1 MTNGSSAPRGSRRK
15 SGGLFFDWGA
25 HMLDWLLTIVRSKVE
40 GVAGYAHKLVW
51 SHTTIEDHV
60 GALIYFE
67 DGTVADA
74 QVSTIT
80 ALPKPRWAIWGTKG
94 AIISTSPQD
103 IRLCQRG
110 GEMSRRR
117 GWSPTLPTMAL
128 SIATSPPIFS
138 GGGVGREAGGVEKD
152 DRHYGGGHEVG
163 ADGKDRT
170 CRI

>member
-1 MTNGSSAPRGSRRK
+1 MTKGSSAPRGSRRK

-94 AIISTSPQD
+94 AIVSTSPQD
-103 IRLCQRG
+103 IRLLRPEGRG
-110 GEMSRRR
+110 NVKEERVEPKPTDYGAFYRNLAAHLLR
-117 GWSPTLPTMAL
+117 GRSWP
-128 SIATSPPIFS
+128 
-138 GGGVGREAGGVEKD
+138 
-152 DRHYGGGHEVG
+152 
-163 ADGKDRT
+163 
-170 CRI
+170 

>member
-103 IRLCQRG
+103 IRLLRPEGRG
-110 GEMSRRR
+110 NVKEERVEPNPTDYGAFYRNLAAHLLR
-117 GWSPTLPTMAL
+117 GRSWP
-128 SIATSPPIFS
+128 
-138 GGGVGREAGGVEKD
+138 
-152 DRHYGGGHEVG
+152 
-163 ADGKDRT
+163 
-170 CRI
+170 